1 MFVIVYGIG
10 TSHRYSIPLRRA
22 LAANRSTYSVD
33 LPGFGG
39 MSMPRHR
46 LWVEDYATLLG
57 SLLNT
62 LGVTSCILIGHSM
75 GAQFATELAVQRP
88 ELVSQLVLIG
98 PVVDARRRTA
108 VAQAVDLYRDTLKEP
123 LSANVLVFSD
133 YARCGPWWYTKAL
146 SAMLAYSTNVR
157 IMRVD
162 VPVLVLRGGDDP
174 IARRAWCRALAHKT
188 PDGRLQEIPG
198 HRHLVHYSAADQVAD
213 SIVDFAGIRR
223 GPAE

>member
-1 MFVIVYGIG
+1 
-10 TSHRYSIPLRRA
+10 
-22 LAANRSTYSVD
+22 
-33 LPGFGG
+33 
-39 MSMPRHR
+39 MPRHR
-46 LWVEDYATLLG
+46 LWVEDYAKLLG

-62 LGVTSCILIGHSM
+62 LGVTSCIVIGHSM
-75 GAQFATELAVQRP
+75 GAQSATELAVQRP

-123 LSANVLVFSD
+123 LSANVLVFGD
-133 YARCGPWWYTKAL
+133 DARCGPWRYTKAL
-146 SAMLAYSTNVR
+146 GAMLAYSTDVR
-157 IMRVD
+157 IMRVA
-162 VPVLVLRGGDDP
+162 VPVPVFVLRGSDDP
-174 IARRAWCRALAHKT
+174 IARRAWCRALAHKS

-198 HRHLVHYSAADQVAD
+198 HRHLVHHSATDHVAD